1 MIYYFK
7 GKGVYMLHEFTVQMS
22 LQQVDEATEKLISYG
37 YYNLYYDQPFEQ
49 FREENGYG
57 FQEVMDSNIDL
68 KIFLEDIESFDM
80 EKTKE
85 EISAILAVP
94 KDTIVYQLIETE
106 EWQQPFPVI
115 DLQNGWFLKPTSNE
129 EEVEGKLIHFEP
141 PSAFGSGLHVT
152 DCLRIILREDMSG
165 KRVLDLGTGAG
176 LLSVAAALGG
186 ARDVLAVDI
195 EDVES
200 EVLYNARLN
209 KVENYITVFQGDVVQ
224 PSFEVQGLF
233 DWILVN
239 IVANEIKQLASFL
252 DTHLTPNGMLLL
264 SGMVDWHHQETLAL
278 FQEKGYKT
286 IQILQTEEWVTALV
300 TKEK

>member
-1 MIYYFK
+1 
-7 GKGVYMLHEFTVQMS
+7 MLHEFTVQMS

-37 YYNLYYDQPFEQ
+37 YYNLYYDQPIEQ
-49 FREENGYG
+49 FIEENGYG
-57 FQEVMDSNIDL
+57 FHELMDSNIDL
-68 KIFLEDIESFDM
+68 KIFLEDIKSFDM

-94 KDTIVYQLIETE
+94 KDTVVYQLIETE

-129 EEVEGKLIHFEP
+129 EEVDGKLIHFEP

-176 LLSVAAALGG
+176 LLSVAAALVG

-209 KVENYITVFQGDVVQ
+209 KVENYITVVQGDVVQ
-224 PSFEVQGLF
+224 PSIEVQGVF

-252 DTHLTPNGMLLL
+252 DTHLAPNGMLLL
-264 SGMVDWHHQETLAL
+264 SGMVDWNHQETLAL
-278 FQEKGYKT
+278 FQEKSYKT